1 MPNALVATTTFA
13 GVAPGGARAAA
24 MWRCLACVDAHRMTP
39 KERLGRSKPVDTR
52 TGSRRPRRLAM
63 SLATCGVAVAVEAMI
78 ASACSQ
84 RAASAR
90 RK

>member
-1 MPNALVATTTFA
+1 
-13 GVAPGGARAAA
+13 
-24 MWRCLACVDAHRMTP
+24 MWRCLACVDAHGRTA
-39 KERLGRSKPVDTR
+39 KERFGRSKPVDTR
-52 TGSRRPRRLAM
+52 TASRNPSRTAM
-63 SLATCGVAVAVEAMI
+63 SFATCGVAVAVDAMI